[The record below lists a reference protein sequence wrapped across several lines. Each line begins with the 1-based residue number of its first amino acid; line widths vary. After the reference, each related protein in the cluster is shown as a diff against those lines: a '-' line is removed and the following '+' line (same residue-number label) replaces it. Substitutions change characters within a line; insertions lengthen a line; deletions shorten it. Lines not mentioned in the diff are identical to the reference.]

1 MEQSI
6 LLVDKPVGFSSF
18 QIVEILKKRYKK
30 VGHTGTLDPSASGLL
45 IILIN
50 QATKRFEEFQKYEK
64 EYEGEFILGMTSE
77 TYDIASPPLIKV
89 ENNKIGIEQL
99 KKVSQEFVGEIQ
111 QIPPRFSAL
120 KYQGERLY
128 KLVQKNVDITPA
140 PRQVLVKSFEII
152 DGTNPIFRFQ
162 TAVGKGVYIRSLI
175 NDLGIRLG
183 CGATLLS
190 LRRLRI
196 GDYHITQAK
205 KIGELFD

>member
-162 TAVGKGVYIRSLI
+162 TVVGKGVYIRSLI